1 VPSTI
6 LRSQTALRQGR
17 PPWELSPNR
26 FPVSSNTSTTRKRV
40 SLQQTP
46 GLTHL
51 LALRAC
57 IEKLFR
63 DCSLVPT
70 LAWIMH
76 VLRPRHLATSEP
88 PDIVA
93 CHVRRALRGQIVVST
108 AKSIHRLGK
117 KLLAYAIRTNSSMP
131 WDLRSER
138 RGKPKNLQ
146 IFPTRFCLRFS
157 IRHIG
162 PTTFP
167 AESKRM
173 QHSPLATR
181 HSPLATR
188 HWSLV
193 IGHWSLVIGHWSLV
207 IGHWS
212 LVIGH
217 WSAVSGQRSAVWQSP
232 IPNSHPQA

>member
-1 VPSTI
+1 M
-6 LRSQTALRQGR
+6 
-17 PPWELSPNR
+17 
-26 FPVSSNTSTTRKRV
+26 
-40 SLQQTP
+40 
-46 GLTHL
+46 
-51 LALRAC
+51 
-57 IEKLFR
+57 LFR
-63 DCSLVPT
+63 TQCRRPTECAVYNFAVADRFEARPQSLVPT

-138 RGKPKNLQ
+138 RGQPKNLQ

-188 HWSLV
+188 HSPLV

-207 IGHWS
+207 IGQR
-212 LVIGH
+212 
-217 WSAVSGQRSAVWQSP
+217 SAVSGLA
-232 IPNSHPQA
+232 IPNPQFAPAGLAHGRKP